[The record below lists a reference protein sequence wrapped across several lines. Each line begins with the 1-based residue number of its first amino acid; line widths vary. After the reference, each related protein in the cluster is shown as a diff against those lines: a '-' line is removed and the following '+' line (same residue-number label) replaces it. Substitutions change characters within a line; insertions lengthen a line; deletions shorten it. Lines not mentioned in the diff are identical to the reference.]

1 MKAHC
6 PHFSLPYDICQGVGE
21 IQSLSQAE
29 GRELVPLPCWGSYEI
44 LLRLVHT
51 AARRSGGSKVAF
63 VIGASK
69 QHLHSSPNPSAVF
82 DPAKAVCSVGHQRG
96 VGDEVDRVITY
107 TYTSVSFF
115 PQFFSARFDRWKKKV
130 RTVAGKACT
139 LPCFLHCHSLLHA
152 RRDKFLAR
160 TPFWRRR
167 SWGVVLASCFCIGWH
182 DHVRGLILRT
192 LDISQAWRR
201 QRHSKW
207 TNGRPVAAVSASQ
220 TFREGH
226 IRATDQWFRASRW
239 LRPSPGKT
247 DTIGVESW

>member
-1 MKAHC
+1 M
-6 PHFSLPYDICQGVGE
+6 
-21 IQSLSQAE
+21 
-29 GRELVPLPCWGSYEI
+29 PLPCWGSYEI

-51 AARRSGGSKVAF
+51 AARRSGGTKVAF

-82 DPAKAVCSVGHQRG
+82 DPANAVCSVGHQRG

-192 LDISQAWRR
+192 VVLVKHGEGNGTVSGRTDALWLLYLLARPFAKGIYGQRINDFELHGDYDRR
-201 QRHSKW
+201 
-207 TNGRPVAAVSASQ
+207 
-220 TFREGH
+220 
-226 IRATDQWFRASRW
+226 
-239 LRPSPGKT
+239 PGKL
-247 DTIGVESW
+247 IR